1 MLKYIKSVIR
11 SFFSTPS
18 TIVFIEPIEGE
29 VVERGRRKPSTKK
42 VKHKPRARKKVSAKA
57 IYPYYETPVGKG
69 FMMKNQMNGTVYRKL
84 KDEGIV
90 YRQHRCKKGVL
101 AFRVS

>member
-1 MLKYIKSVIR
+1 MFNYIKSFIKT
-11 SFFSTPS
+11 FFGSPTP
-18 TIVFIEPIEGE
+18 IVFIEPIEGE
-29 VVERGRRKPSTKK
+29 VVERVRRKPSTKK
-42 VKHKPRARKKVSAKA
+42 VKHKPKARKKVSTKA